1 MLNYQ
6 RVIHIRNDLVTAIL
20 GNPDPLSICVGGWR
34 HLQSPRNL
42 PASRCVL
49 STWKNHGEISW
60 EYIRLYRQHWAF
72 HDSTTTTRRSE
83 IQPAETWFLIH
94 LDVGML
100 GVSDNTIVRFCGCEW
115 NDKLHPFIAED
126 DLMLF
131 KIFKIFKGIATKR
144 KKTTHFRMDRSS
156 EMEWSLTVLSWLPL
170 VASPIQRGRNVLS
183 SSHVTHLL
191 WIQFSGNK
199 TRIKTHLVGG

>member
-1 MLNYQ
+1 MSWSQPFLE
-6 RVIHIRNDLVTAIL
+6 TPIL
-20 GNPDPLSICVGGWR
+20 SASAAALAAPAKSTEPPS
-34 HLQSPRNL
+34 SPMRPVNMEK
-42 PASRCVL
+42 S
-49 STWKNHGEISW
+49 WWDIMGIYEI
-60 EYIRLYRQHWAF
+60 IFRQHWAF
-72 HDSTTTTRRSE
+72 HDSTTTTRRTRRRRRGE

-100 GVSDNTIVRFCGCEW
+100 GVSDNTILRFCGCEW

-131 KIFKIFKGIATKR
+131 FKIFKIFKGIATKKK